1 MPTILLVDDEDYIRE
16 IFTSALREFDVV
28 AASSGAEAVELAGQQ
43 EPDLLITDFRMPDMD
58 GLAVMHSVRELYPNV
73 PVLVISGS
81 LDAPPEPSG
90 EFEFLRKP
98 VRLSKLVARAKELL
112 GVE

>member
-16 IFTSALREFDVV
+16 IFISALREFDVV
-28 AASSGAEAVELAGQQ
+28 AASSGAEAVELAGQR

-58 GLAVMHSVRELYPNV
+58 GLALMDSVRQLYPNV

-81 LDAPPEPSG
+81 LDAAPEPSA

-98 VRLSKLVARAKELL
+98 VRLSNLVARVKELL
-112 GVE
+112 GVV

>member
-16 IFTSALREFDVV
+16 IFISALREFDVV
-28 AASSGAEAVELAGQQ
+28 AASSGAEAVELAGQR

-58 GLAVMHSVRELYPNV
+58 GLALMDSVRQLYPNV

-81 LDAPPEPSG
+81 
-90 EFEFLRKP
+90 
-98 VRLSKLVARAKELL
+98 
-112 GVE
+112 